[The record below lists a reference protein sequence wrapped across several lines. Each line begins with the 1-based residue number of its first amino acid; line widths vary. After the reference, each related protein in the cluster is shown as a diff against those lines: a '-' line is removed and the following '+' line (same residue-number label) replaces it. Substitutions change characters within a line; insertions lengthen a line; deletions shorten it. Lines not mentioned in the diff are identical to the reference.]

1 MGPHGWAADLQ
12 TVEQAYAM
20 AHMAKA
26 DVPADEERGA
36 DLRNVGPHGWAA
48 DLQTNERA

>member
-12 TVEQAYAM
+12 TVERAYAM
-20 AHMAKA
+20 ANMAKT

-36 DLRNVGPHGWAA
+36 DLRNVGPYGWAA
-48 DLQTNERA
+48 NLQTNERP